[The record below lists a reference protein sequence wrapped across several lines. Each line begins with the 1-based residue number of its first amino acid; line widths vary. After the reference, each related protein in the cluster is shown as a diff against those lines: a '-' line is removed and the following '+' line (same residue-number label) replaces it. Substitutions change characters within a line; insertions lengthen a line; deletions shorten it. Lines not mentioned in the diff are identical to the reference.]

1 MTNLNA
7 NAGHYSQLVQR
18 GGIRQANVMKR
29 LIPLLA
35 LAAAGAMLGSAA
47 SSAHA
52 AQGAIGQAQ
61 AEQAESDQGKAR
73 KEMRAGNQL
82 SLRQIERRILPQMDG
97 EYLGPAYDSTARAYR
112 LKFIKDG
119 RVTYVDVDARTGRVI
134 RRSR

>member
-1 MTNLNA
+1 MTRFA
-7 NAGHYSQLVQR
+7 S
-18 GGIRQANVMKR
+18 M
-29 LIPLLA
+29 LA
-35 LAAAGAMLGSAA
+35 LAAAGALLGTAA

-52 AQGAIGQAQ
+52 SGTKVGQAQ
-61 AEQAESDQGKAR
+61 SEQAESDQGKAR

-82 SLRQIERRILPQMDG
+82 SLRQIERRILPQMEG